1 MKRLVLFFIQ
11 CALFMGSGYA
21 QTEVEPFKPGSTLE
35 GVCYYLPKTAFR
47 VTIEAEKTVVT
58 PGELNKYA
66 FRYLRLQ
73 DVPTEPS
80 TTWRIKRITLDPYG
94 VPDPSK
100 AYSIKVKSKT
110 AAPLVS
116 LTHDGI
122 LLSINTP
129 TEDTKLPPVPEGTPA
144 QEPIDAKQF
153 LNHEMLI
160 AGSKAKLA
168 ELCAQEIYD
177 LRESRDALV
186 RGEAENTPQDGQQLQ
201 LMLDKLETKDKALTQ
216 LFRGYKQTST
226 EVFYFSYLPTHETEK
241 DVLFRFSQYEGVV
254 DAGDLSGQP
263 IYISIQNTGNLPQKQ
278 SNPETDKKKAK
289 MERSVYYNTP
299 AREAIRVFDLSTT
312 YVKGECS
319 MGQFGYT
326 EILSEAL
333 FDKKMTTKVTFYQDN
348 GAVKKLEQ

>member
-11 CALFMGSGYA
+11 CVLVIASSHA
-21 QTEVEPFKPGSTLE
+21 QTEVETFKPGSTLE
-35 GVCYYLPKTAFR
+35 GVSYYLPKTAFR
-47 VTIEAEKTVVT
+47 VTIEAEKTIVT
-58 PGELNKYA
+58 PGELSKYA

-73 DVPTEPS
+73 NVPTEPS
-80 TTWRIKRITLDPYG
+80 TTWRIKRIMLDPYG
-94 VPDPSK
+94 VPDPTK

-110 AAPLVS
+110 SAPLVS
-116 LTHDGI
+116 LTHDGLI
-122 LLSINTP
+122 LSINTP
-129 TEDTKLPPVPEGTPA
+129 AEETMLPPLPQSVPA
-144 QEPIDAKQF
+144 QEPIDPKQF
-153 LNHEMLI
+153 LNHEMMT
-160 AGSKAKLA
+160 AGSRAKLA

-177 LRESRDALV
+177 LRESRNALI

-201 LMLDKLETKDKALTQ
+201 LMLDRLETQDQALTQ
-216 LFRGYKQTST
+216 LFRGSKQTST
-226 EVFYFSYLPTHETEK
+226 EVFSFNYLPTHETEK

-254 DAGDLSGQP
+254 DANDLSGQP
-263 IYISIQNTGNLPQKQ
+263 VFISIQNTGNLPQKQ
-278 SNPETDKKKAK
+278 TNPEIEKKKSK

-299 AREAIRVFDLSTT
+299 AREAIKVFDLSTT

-326 EILSEAL
+326 EILSDAL